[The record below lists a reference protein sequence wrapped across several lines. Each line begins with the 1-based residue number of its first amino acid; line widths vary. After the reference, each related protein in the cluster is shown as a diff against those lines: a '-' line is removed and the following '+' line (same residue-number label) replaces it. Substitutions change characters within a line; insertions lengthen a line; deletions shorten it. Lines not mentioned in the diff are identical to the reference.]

1 MGAILVSDRIAAA
14 LAPGDHATT
23 FGGGPLVATVALE
36 VLRTIADPDFLSDVR
51 TKGAWMGERLRQL
64 AAASPRV
71 KAVRG
76 RGLIW
81 GIELAEPA
89 APVVAA
95 ARERRLLVL
104 TAGPNVIR
112 VVPPLIISQHDLNR
126 GVAVLAEVLA

>member
-1 MGAILVSDRIAAA
+1 
-14 LAPGDHATT
+14 
-23 FGGGPLVATVALE
+23 
-36 VLRTIADPDFLSDVR
+36 
-51 TKGAWMGERLRQL
+51 
-64 AAASPRV
+64 V

-112 VVPPLIISQHDLNR
+112 IVPPLIISQHDLNR